1 MEATR
6 KQAQVYTTIKG
17 KLAYNI
23 KIFIHSLQKFMPM

>member
-6 KQAQVYTTIKG
+6 KQAQVYAPVKG